1 MSETKEY
8 MCGKC
13 FVMMPISDQGNYERG
28 HFDKVYEQIFKPA
41 IEAAGYEPYRVDEN
55 KISSSIIEKI
65 FKAIIE
71 CDMALCDLSNRNPN
85 VLYELGIRQAY
96 NKPVVLVQDDET
108 EKIFDIAGISTVYYK
123 SNRLY
128 ENVISAKEKIE
139 AAINSTREG
148 KEMSLI
154 QYINVASAEYTPEDN
169 ENNVNIMLK
178 SILNQLSELKEGENL
193 FDYAKR
199 NYFRSVRYV
208 VNKHEGLTK
217 KLLFERITNMRNI
230 FHKKI
235 SYTNK
240 KEYLIIEVVDIETQE
255 IEDQIKQ
262 FINEYIGIIKE

>member
-1 MSETKEY
+1 MK
-8 MCGKC
+8 K
-13 FVMMPISDQGNYERG
+13 
-28 HFDKVYEQIFKPA
+28 
-41 IEAAGYEPYRVDEN
+41 
-55 KISSSIIEKI
+55 
-65 FKAIIE
+65 
-71 CDMALCDLSNRNPN
+71 L
-85 VLYELGIRQAY
+85 RQ
-96 NKPVVLVQDDET
+96 
-108 EKIFDIAGISTVYYK
+108 
-123 SNRLY
+123 
-128 ENVISAKEKIE
+128 
-139 AAINSTREG
+139 AINSTREG

-235 SYTNK
+235 SYTK
-240 KEYLIIEVVDIETQE
+240 
-255 IEDQIKQ
+255 
-262 FINEYIGIIKE
+262 